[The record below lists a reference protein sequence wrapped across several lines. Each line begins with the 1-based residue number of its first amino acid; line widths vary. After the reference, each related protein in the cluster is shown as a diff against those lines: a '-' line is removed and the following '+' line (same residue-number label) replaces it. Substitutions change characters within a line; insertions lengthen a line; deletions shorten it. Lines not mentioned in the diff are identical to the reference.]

1 MAFIKQINLGSNSYA
16 LQKKQTFTIAKNAW
30 DTTSKS
36 TTITVNDLAADSMV
50 FVNPTTT
57 SVQDWNNSE
66 IYLSKVET
74 NKITLTCV
82 GNIPTNANGVSIVVF
97 WMEAA

>member
-1 MAFIKQINLGSNSYA
+1 
-16 LQKKQTFTIAKNAW
+16 
-30 DTTSKS
+30 
-36 TTITVNDLAADSMV
+36 MV

-57 SVQDWNNSE
+57 SAQDWNNSE

-82 GNIPTNANGVSIVVF
+82 GNIPTNANGISIVVF